1 MADAIFA
8 ASFLNACIR
17 HGDRVRKANF
27 APAVNARG
35 PLFVHEDGI
44 VKRSTY
50 HVFEMYVWL
59 LQTHTLPALARTRGL
74 DADGTEVP
82 LIDVVATGNPESGA
96 LSIALLNKSPDSAS
110 PVRLRVNGAL
120 AADSAMVTVLGA
132 AAPDAFNDVAHP
144 RRRAP
149 AHQHDQ
155 NHRRPYHSRPP
166 QTAKGSA
173 GPLVPQARTP
183 RGETVPEG

>member
-1 MADAIFA
+1 
-8 ASFLNACIR
+8 
-17 HGDRVRKANF
+17 
-27 APAVNARG
+27 
-35 PLFVHEDGI
+35 
-44 VKRSTY
+44 
-50 HVFEMYVWL
+50 
-59 LQTHTLPALARTRGL
+59 
-74 DADGTEVP
+74 VP

-166 QTAKGSA
+166 TDRKRLSWTIGTSGTHTPGRNRA
-173 GPLVPQARTP
+173 GGLTLIEVAQ
-183 RGETVPEG
+183 